1 MSKRI
6 IKRGEVY
13 WVKLDP
19 TFGRE
24 INKTRPCVVIS
35 NNQQNEYS
43 PLVIVLPITSDLEK
57 IYPFEIVMP
66 LGQGKAK
73 ILTDQVRSID
83 KERLGDWISRV
94 SERIMEELSEKMKR
108 VMALEKQYE

>member
-1 MSKRI
+1 
-6 IKRGEVY
+6 
-13 WVKLDP
+13 
-19 TFGRE
+19 
-24 INKTRPCVVIS
+24 
-35 NNQQNEYS
+35 
-43 PLVIVLPITSDLEK
+43 
-57 IYPFEIVMP
+57 MP